1 MTKKEAI
8 TATERILEY
17 AINDA
22 EEALAN
28 LKESAGDYNALLIYA
43 QDLQANGVELIRLA
57 TRLQTLEATANLK
70 QP

>member
-17 AINDA
+17 AINEA

-28 LKESAGDYNALLIYA
+28 LKESAGNYNAMLAYA
-43 QDLQANGVELIRLA
+43 QDIQAHGVGLVRIA
-57 TRLQTLEATANLK
+57 TRLQTLEATSNLDR
-70 QP
+70 P